1 MIQQYQNI
9 PLFEKLTQN
18 EFAIAIW
25 KDETFNILTIFRD
38 QKRYFKAT
46 IQILSDGEIDI
57 GAPIKI
63 DKVTSDE
70 INQIG
75 ETPGINIG
83 YDSWN
88 LPIITVRTEIMDI
101 YALAIFMWYGS
112 IAKLKSYFTF
122 YIMDVSNKTVRVS
135 TYRNYIRA
143 IITEKDTTSSPSLV
157 QASIDGFKTVLK
169 LYSDLDNYNCHNIT
183 TSIAF
188 FIADI
193 IYNFDLSFK
202 ALNGEE
208 TTE

>member
-25 KDETFNILTIFRD
+25 KDENFNILTIFRD

-46 IQILSDGEIDI
+46 IPILSDGEIDI

-75 ETPGINIG
+75 ETPGINVG
-83 YDSWN
+83 YDSWD
-88 LPIITVRTEIMDI
+88 LPIITLRTEIIDI

-122 YIMDVSNKTVRVS
+122 YIMDGSNKTVRIS
-135 TYRNYIRA
+135 AYRNYIRA

-157 QASIDGFKTVLK
+157 QTSIDGFKTVLK
-169 LYSDLDNYNCHNIT
+169 LYSDLNNYNCHNIT

-193 IYNFDLSFK
+193 VYNFDLTFK

-208 TTE
+208 PNG

>member
-25 KDETFNILTIFRD
+25 KDENFNILTIFRD

-46 IQILSDGEIDI
+46 IPILSDGEIDI

-75 ETPGINIG
+75 KTPGINIG
-83 YDSWN
+83 YDSWD
-88 LPIITVRTEIMDI
+88 LPIITLRTEIIDI

-122 YIMDVSNKTVRVS
+122 YIMDGSNKTVRIS
-135 TYRNYIRA
+135 AYRNYIRA

-157 QASIDGFKTVLK
+157 QTSIDGFKTVLK
-169 LYSDLDNYNCHNIT
+169 MYSELNNYNCHNIS

-208 TTE
+208 PNG

>member
-25 KDETFNILTIFRD
+25 KDENFNILTIFRD

-46 IQILSDGEIDI
+46 IPILSDGEIDI

-83 YDSWN
+83 YDSWD
-88 LPIITVRTEIMDI
+88 LPIITLRTEIIDI

-122 YIMDVSNKTVRVS
+122 YIMDGSNKTVRIS
-135 TYRNYIRA
+135 AYRNYIRA

-157 QASIDGFKTVLK
+157 QTSIDGFKTVLK
-169 LYSDLDNYNCHNIT
+169 MYSELNNYNCHNIS

-208 TTE
+208 PNG

>member
-1 MIQQYQNI
+1 MLQQYQNI
-9 PLFEKLTQN
+9 PLFDKLTQN

-25 KDETFNILTIFRD
+25 KDESFNILTIFRE
-38 QKRYFKAT
+38 QKKYFKA
-46 IQILSDGEIDI
+46 IIPILSDGEIDI

-63 DKVTSDE
+63 DKISSDE

-75 ETPGINIG
+75 EKPGINVG
-83 YDSWN
+83 YDSWS

-122 YIMDVSNKTVRVS
+122 YIMDVSNKNVRVS
-135 TYRNYIRA
+135 AYRNYIRA

-157 QASIDGFKTVLK
+157 QTSIDGFKTILRM
-169 LYSDLDNYNCHNIT
+169 YSDLNNCNCHNIA

-193 IYNFDLSFK
+193 VYNFDLTFK

-208 TTE
+208 PNG

>member
-25 KDETFNILTIFRD
+25 KDENFNILTIFRE

-46 IQILSDGEIDI
+46 IPILSDGEIDI

-63 DKVTSDE
+63 DKVTRNE

-75 ETPGINIG
+75 KTPGINIG
-83 YDSWN
+83 YDSWD
-88 LPIITVRTEIMDI
+88 LPIITLRTEIIDI

-122 YIMDVSNKTVRVS
+122 YIMDGSNKTVRIS
-135 TYRNYIRA
+135 AYRNYIRA

-157 QASIDGFKTVLK
+157 QTSIDGFKTVLK
-169 LYSDLDNYNCHNIT
+169 MYSELNNYNCHNIT

-208 TTE
+208 ATE

>member
-25 KDETFNILTIFRD
+25 KDENFNILTIFRD

-46 IQILSDGEIDI
+46 IPILSDGEIDI
-57 GAPIKI
+57 DAPIKI

-75 ETPGINIG
+75 KTPGINIG
-83 YDSWN
+83 YDSWD
-88 LPIITVRTEIMDI
+88 LPIITLRTEIIDI

-122 YIMDVSNKTVRVS
+122 YIMDGSNKTVRIS
-135 TYRNYIRA
+135 AYRNYIRA

-157 QASIDGFKTVLK
+157 QTSIDGFKTVLK
-169 LYSDLDNYNCHNIT
+169 MYSELNNYNCHNIS

-208 TTE
+208 PNG

>member
-9 PLFEKLTQN
+9 PLFDKLTQN

-25 KDETFNILTIFRD
+25 KDENFNILTIFRD

-46 IQILSDGEIDI
+46 IPILSDGEIDI

-75 ETPGINIG
+75 EKPGINIG
-83 YDSWN
+83 YDSWD
-88 LPIITVRTEIMDI
+88 LPIITLRTEIIDI

-122 YIMDVSNKTVRVS
+122 YIMDGSNKTVRIS
-135 TYRNYIRA
+135 AYRNYIRA

-157 QASIDGFKTVLK
+157 QTSIDGFKTVLK
-169 LYSDLDNYNCHNIT
+169 MYSELNNYNYHNIS

-208 TTE
+208 PNG

>member
-25 KDETFNILTIFRD
+25 KDENFNILTIFRD

-46 IQILSDGEIDI
+46 IPILSDGEIDI

-75 ETPGINIG
+75 KTPGINIG
-83 YDSWN
+83 YDSWD
-88 LPIITVRTEIMDI
+88 LPIITLRTEIIDI

-122 YIMDVSNKTVRVS
+122 YIMDGSNKTVRIS
-135 TYRNYIRA
+135 AYRNYIRA
-143 IITEKDTTSSPSLV
+143 IITEKDATSSPSLV
-157 QASIDGFKTVLK
+157 QTSIDGFKTVLK
-169 LYSDLDNYNCHNIT
+169 MYSELNNYNCHNIS

-208 TTE
+208 PTE

>member
-25 KDETFNILTIFRD
+25 KDENFNILTIFRD

-46 IQILSDGEIDI
+46 IPILSDGEIDI

-63 DKVTSDE
+63 DKVTRDE

-75 ETPGINIG
+75 KTPGINIG
-83 YDSWN
+83 YDSWD
-88 LPIITVRTEIMDI
+88 LPIITLRTEIIDI

-122 YIMDVSNKTVRVS
+122 YIMDGSNKTVRIS
-135 TYRNYIRA
+135 AYRNYIRA
-143 IITEKDTTSSPSLV
+143 IITEKDATSSPSLV
-157 QASIDGFKTVLK
+157 QTSIDGFKTVLK
-169 LYSDLDNYNCHNIT
+169 MYSELNNYNCHNIS

-208 TTE
+208 PTE

>member
-18 EFAIAIW
+18 EFSIAIW

-46 IQILSDGEIDI
+46 IPILSDGEIDI

-75 ETPGINIG
+75 EIPGINIG

-122 YIMDVSNKTVRVS
+122 YIMDISNKTVRVS
-135 TYRNYIRA
+135 AYRNYIRA

-169 LYSDLDNYNCHNIT
+169 LYSELDKYNCHNIS

-193 IYNFDLSFK
+193 IYNFDVSFK
-202 ALNGEE
+202 ALNVEE